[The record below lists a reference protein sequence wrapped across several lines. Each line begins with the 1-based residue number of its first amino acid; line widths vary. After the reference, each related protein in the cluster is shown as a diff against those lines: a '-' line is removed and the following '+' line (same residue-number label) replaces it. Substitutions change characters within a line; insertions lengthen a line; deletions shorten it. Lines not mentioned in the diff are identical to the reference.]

1 MKVARTVLNGE
12 SGSNAADLHNKKET
26 NSLKYFIMKNYLLFS
41 SVLTPL
47 AIGSTACTSTEK
59 TEKTSKPNVIVILAD
74 DLGYGDVSAYGSK
87 TISTLNIDK
96 LANEGVCFTDGHA
109 TSATSTPSRYAMFTG
124 SYPWKNKNAKILPGD
139 APLLIDTAQ
148 FTMPKMFRNAGYTT
162 AAIGKWH
169 LGMGSGNPDW
179 NKRVTPG
186 ANEIGFDYSCL
197 IAATN
202 DRVPTVYVENGMV
215 VGLDPADPIQVS
227 YEKNFEGEPTAL
239 DHPEMLKMHWAHG
252 HNNSIVNGIPRI
264 GYMKGG
270 EKAKW
275 VDEDMA
281 DYFVG
286 KVMNFIDENKDK
298 PFFLYYGLHQP
309 HVPRAPH
316 QRFVGRTTMGPRGD
330 AIVEAD
336 WCVGQ
341 LIEKLEKEG
350 LLENTLIVFSSDNGP
365 VLNDGY
371 KDQSPELVGDHKPA
385 GGLRGGKYSLFEA
398 GTRVPFFVY
407 WKGHIKPV
415 KSDALISHMDMLAS
429 FAELID
435 EEIPE
440 GLDSQNFLS
449 VFMGES
455 TDGRES
461 FITEAMGRLAYRKGD
476 YALIPP
482 YKGEKV
488 NKTGNELGTVE
499 DFALYNLKN
508 DFAQNEDLAAKEGK
522 MLEEMKAEF
531 LNSVGKYYNPNKKG
545 ETLK

>member
-1 MKVARTVLNGE
+1 
-12 SGSNAADLHNKKET
+12 
-26 NSLKYFIMKNYLLFS
+26 MKNYLLFS
-41 SVLTPL
+41 SVLAPL
-47 AIGSTACTSTEK
+47 AISSTACSSTEK

-87 TISTLNIDK
+87 TISTPNIDK
-96 LANEGVCFTDGHA
+96 LANGGVCFTDGHA

-202 DRVPTVYVENGMV
+202 DRVPTVYVENGTV
-215 VGLDPADPIQVS
+215 VGLDPEDPIQVS
-227 YEKNFEGEPTAL
+227 YEKNFEGEPTAI

-286 KVMNFIDENKDK
+286 KVMNFIDENKEK

-316 QRFVGRTTMGPRGD
+316 QRFAGKTTMGPRGD
-330 AIVEAD
+330 AIIEAD

-435 EEIPE
+435 EEIPV
-440 GLDSQNFLS
+440 GLDSQNFLP

-482 YKGEKV
+482 YESEKV

>member
-1 MKVARTVLNGE
+1 
-12 SGSNAADLHNKKET
+12 
-26 NSLKYFIMKNYLLFS
+26 
-41 SVLTPL
+41 
-47 AIGSTACTSTEK
+47 
-59 TEKTSKPNVIVILAD
+59 
-74 DLGYGDVSAYGSK
+74 
-87 TISTLNIDK
+87 
-96 LANEGVCFTDGHA
+96 
-109 TSATSTPSRYAMFTG
+109 
-124 SYPWKNKNAKILPGD
+124 
-139 APLLIDTAQ
+139 
-148 FTMPKMFRNAGYTT
+148 
-162 AAIGKWH
+162 
-169 LGMGSGNPDW
+169 
-179 NKRVTPG
+179 
-186 ANEIGFDYSCL
+186 
-197 IAATN
+197 
-202 DRVPTVYVENGMV
+202 
-215 VGLDPADPIQVS
+215 
-227 YEKNFEGEPTAL
+227 
-239 DHPEMLKMHWAHG
+239 
-252 HNNSIVNGIPRI
+252 
-264 GYMKGG
+264 MKGG
-270 EKAKW
+270 EKARW

-281 DYFVG
+281 GYFVG
-286 KVMNFIDENKDK
+286 KVMNFIDENKEK

-316 QRFVGRTTMGPRGD
+316 QRFAGKTTMGPRGD
-330 AIVEAD
+330 AIIEAD

-350 LLENTLIVFSSDNGP
+350 LLENTLIVFSSD
-365 VLNDGY
+365 
-371 KDQSPELVGDHKPA
+371 KPA

-440 GLDSQNFLS
+440 GLDSQNFLP

>member
-1 MKVARTVLNGE
+1 
-12 SGSNAADLHNKKET
+12 
-26 NSLKYFIMKNYLLFS
+26 MKNYLLFS
-41 SVLTPL
+41 SVLAPL
-47 AIGSTACTSTEK
+47 AISSTACSSTEK

-87 TISTLNIDK
+87 TISTPNIDK

-239 DHPEMLKMHWAHG
+239 DHPEMLKMQWAHG

-371 KDQSPELVGDHKPA
+371 KDQSPELVGNHKPA